1 MNICFTYFCFNKGAV
16 AYSSAYYGQGTGPI
30 LLDNVQ
36 CTGTEGSLFN
46 CTYISNHNCVHFED
60 AGVMCQS
67 ASCNSTA
74 VRLVNG
80 LSETEG
86 RVEVCLNGAWGTVC
100 DDFWSTNDA
109 TVVCNQLGY
118 SMYTRIYESL
128 LLFIICRWITSYS
141 NR

>member
-1 MNICFTYFCFNKGAV
+1 M
-16 AYSSAYYGQGTGPI
+16 
-30 LLDNVQ
+30 Q
-36 CTGTEGSLFN
+36 CTGTEASLFN
-46 CTYISNHNCVHFED
+46 CTYNPNHNCIHFED
-60 AGVMCQS
+60 AGVLCQ
-67 ASCNSTA
+67 ASTCNSSVDG

-118 SMYTRIYESL
+118 SMYTRLYASL
-128 LLFIICRWITSYS
+128 LLFIICRWITSCS